1 MAINLWR
8 LSHDYCHLNNETW
21 YSPTYC
27 HSILFHA
34 EKYLYSVYVWMSGNV
49 PRECPAPVS
58 STAPYQV
65 SCPVKLNKWTCGDT
79 SEWWP
84 VLSSGQSLSY
94 KPSSPHHITMDIIGG
109 EWRPDLQSGELKL
122 SLTELV
128 AASVSGEPGSLEET
142 ARLILSTATSAS
154 SSVSVNY
161 LIPLLLLAS
170 QSALAC
176 LASSLGAPP
185 GQYLKET

>member
-1 MAINLWR
+1 MRPDTVLLTAIQYYFMLRNIYI
-8 LSHDYCHLNNETW
+8 LS
-21 YSPTYC
+21 
-27 HSILFHA
+27 
-34 EKYLYSVYVWMSGNV
+34 MSGNV

-65 SCPVKLNKWTCGDT
+65 SCLVKLNKWTCGDT

-109 EWRPDLQSGELKL
+109 DLPEKSGELKL